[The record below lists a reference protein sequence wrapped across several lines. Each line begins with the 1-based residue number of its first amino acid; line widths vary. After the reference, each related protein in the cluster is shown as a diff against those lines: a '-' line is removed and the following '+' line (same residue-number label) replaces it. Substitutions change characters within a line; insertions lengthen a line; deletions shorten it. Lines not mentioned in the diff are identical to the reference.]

1 MLRIVKDVPKLVLL
15 RALHCSHQNCVSFRK
30 QGKVLNKL
38 MYGSDKNKRKWYG
51 ERTSQTAF
59 SSPASLASTK
69 GQGKE
74 STRRLTVLN
83 KLFMEQITDLM
94 ATGEYSEEIVG
105 YGIQI
110 SRVRVSTDFHGVNVF
125 WFASDSAQDAEI
137 GRLLKRVAGGLRH
150 ELSQLRL
157 IGQVPK
163 LTFVKDKAHG
173 LNADVDSALR
183 KADYG
188 EDYEFTNRSLVPRS
202 EIKLQTDLPS
212 EVRRKIG
219 ELEDEIEYPR
229 DDHDPLPDMR
239 HDVLGLNHGMIMNK
253 IKRSLNKSKQA
264 WSQYNSEDKISG
276 DEKIVPSSQCS
287 SDTDLNAIQEDSKV
301 QFSKSLERRKFK
313 KFNSGRKAL
322 DYELLDYKPNFEEEP
337 EIMPKDDD
345 FILEDSDHHKNRK

>member
-1 MLRIVKDVPKLVLL
+1 MLKLANSLKKIQL
-15 RALHCSHQNCVSFRK
+15 FRSFHCSHGDLGVFKK

-38 MYGSDKNKRKWYG
+38 MFGSDKNKRKWYG
-51 ERTSQTAF
+51 EQTTPTVF
-59 SSPASLASTK
+59 STPTTLASTK

-94 ATGEYSEEIVG
+94 ATGEYSEDIVG

-110 SRVRVSTDFHGVNVF
+110 SRVRVTTDFHGVNVF
-125 WFASDSAQDAEI
+125 WFARDTAHDPDI

-163 LTFVKDKAHG
+163 LTFVKDKTHG
-173 LNADVDSALR
+173 LSADVDSALR
-183 KADYG
+183 QADYG
-188 EDYEFTNRSLVPRS
+188 DDYVPTNPTLVPRS
-202 EIKLQTDLPS
+202 EVKLQTELPP

-219 ELEDEIEYPR
+219 NLENEIQYPR

-239 HDVLGLNHGMIMNK
+239 HDVLGLEHGLIMNK

-264 WSQYNSEDKISG
+264 WTQYSEDK
-276 DEKIVPSSQCS
+276 KVPLDKLQC
-287 SDTDLNAIQEDSKV
+287 ADSKDV
-301 QFSKSLERRKFK
+301 DKSIVVDLKLPFSKSLERQKFRKH
-313 KFNSGRKAL
+313 NNGRKSAEH
-322 DYELLDYKPNFEEEP
+322 DLLDYRQTLDEEP
-337 EIMPKDDD
+337 EIVTKDDD
-345 FILEDSDHHKNRK
+345 FILDDIDHKHKK